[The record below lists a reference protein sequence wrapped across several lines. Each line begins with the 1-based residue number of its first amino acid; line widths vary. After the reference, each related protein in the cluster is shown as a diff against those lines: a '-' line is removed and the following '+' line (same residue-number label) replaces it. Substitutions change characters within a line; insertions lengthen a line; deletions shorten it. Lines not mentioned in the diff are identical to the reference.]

1 MNADGTLAGI
11 LAKSAIIAHHQGAMP
26 GATVADLM
34 LTEVPTLMLT
44 EPLER
49 ALDALQQPNMP
60 AVAVT
65 DRKGQFLGYITRE
78 NIGEWVVLS
87 GRPRAS

>member
-1 MNADGTLAGI
+1 PQFRRISADFGGFCRTWD
-11 LAKSAIIAHHQGAMP
+11 QGAAQ
-26 GATVADLM
+26 GATVADVM
-34 LTEVPTLMLT
+34 LIEVPTLMLT

-49 ALDALQQPNMP
+49 ALDALHQPNTP

-65 DRKGQFLGYITRE
+65 DRKDLFLGYITRE

-87 GRPRAS
+87 SRPRKT